1 MKKLFGLCVAV
12 AMVVGAG
19 SMLMAEEAV
28 IDATQTPAAVVE
40 VVVPAASDT
49 VQGVIEAVETTGV
62 IEIVKADSAKDEKY
76 DTILLKAG
84 EITYKLIPNKDKEA
98 FKKLETMAGKTLKVM
113 GLIMPANP
121 PKYPLAAI
129 KVDSFTE

>member
-1 MKKLFGLCVAV
+1 MKKLFGLFVAV

-28 IDATQTPAAVVE
+28 IDATQAPAAVVE
-40 VVVPAASDT
+40 VIAPAASDT
-49 VQGVIEAVETTGV
+49 VQGVIETVETTGV
-62 IEIVKADSAKDEKY
+62 IEIVKADSAKNEKY